1 MGQPANKYQWS
12 IPWPV
17 CDPKTTE
24 VKCLSNWEE
33 MFCILQKENVPAIL
47 RVSYPF
53 PPPML
58 LTYIHA
64 KDANNRSG
72 YCQLSDSVN
81 ECLMIAV
88 YSQSIFYICPGA
100 LLLTLGGPFEV
111 FTHFHYWLS
120 VTIVEIGWILPLPI
134 CSRHEPHMEASVY
147 KVSDVLF

>member
-1 MGQPANKYQWS
+1 MQ
-12 IPWPV
+12 
-17 CDPKTTE
+17 
-24 VKCLSNWEE
+24 
-33 MFCILQKENVPAIL
+33 
-47 RVSYPF
+47 VSYPF
-53 PPPML
+53 PSPML
-58 LTYIHA
+58 LTHIHA
-64 KDANNRSG
+64 KDANNRSD

-120 VTIVEIGWILPLPI
+120 VTIVEMAWTIPLPF
-134 CSRHEPHMEASVY
+134 CSRHDPYTEASRSVY